1 MPVIRVHN
9 YISSHNFLPMKSS
22 LSIIFFL
29 FIVHFAMAQ
38 ENNIAGTYYLTG
50 VMETGSG
57 FKLDKDSSFEFFYS
71 YGALDR
77 YGSGRWSVQDHKIIL
92 NSKPYPGSDF
102 KLVKNEVTK
111 NNFTTIQIDNSN
123 KMFYRFVSCLQKT
136 KDGDSLINANSNG
149 IIVLPGTIPDT
160 IHLLFELTPER
171 ISSFAID
178 NKETNSFTFQFQ
190 PWIVEVFF
198 KDFMLEFK
206 EDHLEGPHPLL
217 EKPSFTYTRE

>member
-1 MPVIRVHN
+1 
-9 YISSHNFLPMKSS
+9 MKYS
-22 LSIIFFL
+22 LSIIFLL
-29 FIVHFAMAQ
+29 FILHTAMAQ
-38 ENNIAGTYYLTG
+38 KNTVAGTYYLTG

-57 FKLDKDSSFEFFYS
+57 FKLSEDSSFEFFYS

-77 YGSGRWSVQDHKIIL
+77 YGSGRWSVQDNKVIL
-92 NSKPYPGSDF
+92 NSKPYPGNDF
-102 KLVKNEVTK
+102 KLVKSISTK

-123 KMFYRFVSCLQKT
+123 KMFNRFVYSLQKT
-136 KDGDSLINANSNG
+136 KDGDSLVNANSNG
-149 IIVLPGTIPDT
+149 TIILSGKTTDT
-160 IHLLFELTPER
+160 IHLFFELTPER

-178 NKETNSFTFQFQ
+178 NKENNSFTFQFQ

-217 EKPSFTYTRE
+217 EKPSYTYTRE